1 VAFLPEDFV
10 VPTLVAG
17 PRFQIRP
24 VTIHDVVRVY
34 DAIIRS
40 RGELIALFGTVAG
53 WPPAQ
58 YTLEDCLIDIAWQ
71 QKEATLRRSFSFAV
85 LSTDETDLLGVI
97 HVRPPVKL
105 GADAVIAYW
114 VRSEVA
120 MPGLEDELRDFVGEW
135 VTSAW
140 PFKKVHQPGREIAWS
155 DWVALPPVP

>member
-40 RGELIALFGTVAG
+40 SAALSEMFGAVSD
-53 WPPAQ
+53 WPPAE
-58 YTLEDCLIDIAWQ
+58 YTLEDCLIEVAWQ
-71 QKEATLRRSFSFAV
+71 QKEAQLRRSFSFAV
-85 LSTDETDLLGVI
+85 LSTDETDLLGMI

-105 GADAVIAYW
+105 GADAVLAYW
-114 VRSEVA
+114 VRSEVR
-120 MPGLEDELRDFVGEW
+120 MPGLENELRDFVPEW
-135 VTSAW
+135 ATSAW

-155 DWVALPPVP
+155 DWLALPPAS